1 MLMEAGVLSDA
12 YPLRRL
18 DSTGKTPRHSRRL
31 RRWGLARVARLYK
44 RYRSADSDPDDST
57 AGAGRGVPIRGGDDA
72 EAIAQRFARFAAS
85 LQTERGLSVSRRHLD
100 AAYALLQRR
109 VEVLPHRTD
118 RMIAAGLAAAA
129 LAGTGSRVHVITDS
143 DQGTAHAGAWLQPVL
158 GRLRLTTAVVDAR
171 SDEAARAAAYRSDIT
186 VLTARELAMDFLR
199 DAVHWPERANAAGR
213 SLDRML
219 GSRSRARS
227 ILLRGLP
234 CAVHIDLDS
243 ALIDNARTPIVLT
256 RDAHPMHEA
265 EELQRALELAA
276 RLEESEHF
284 ELTGE
289 GREVLFTE
297 QGRRQIRAW
306 GEQLGGLWSAPHLAD
321 ILLAVAL
328 VAMRVLKRDIHYRVA
343 DGAVEW
349 LVQDRLAPGVEFYSR
364 EIVTRM
370 LETLEECPVSTQREE
385 AGRASYQQI
394 FNRYVHLCGV
404 CHSMEGIQGELR
416 RVYGLRRGRSRPRGA
431 KSAPFTAA
439 RLLPGRP
446 EQLDA
451 AVAWA
456 GSLDG
461 DRGIIVANSAELL
474 EALREALAPVAPGL
488 RPLTGQIEGS
498 LGDMLEPGVLLL
510 APAATLDYLVPL
522 QPEPFNFPVR
532 ILVTQRS
539 PSRTADRRNL
549 YWIQAQSFQIVD
561 ATLLLAADDTLF
573 EGVATGSASRLLR
586 ACPQRLAAA
595 VLERRVRRL
604 QRMHGGE
611 MRRMRR
617 DLLVH
622 ETSMQGLLSFSGR
635 GPYE

>member
-1 MLMEAGVLSDA
+1 MLMEAGVLSDT

-18 DSTGKTPRHSRRL
+18 DNSAKSPRHSRRL
-31 RRWGLARVARLYK
+31 SRRELARIRRLYGYYSSGDAIGRGATASATRAASPEDVARQL
-44 RYRSADSDPDDST
+44 
-57 AGAGRGVPIRGGDDA
+57 
-72 EAIAQRFARFAAS
+72 ARFSAA
-85 LQTERGLSVSRRHLD
+85 LQAEHGLCVSRIHID
-100 AAYALLQRR
+100 TAYALVQRR

-118 RMIAAGLAAAA
+118 RLIAAA
-129 LAGTGSRVHVITDS
+129 LAAAVLSTTGMRVHLITDS
-143 DQGTAHAGAWLQPVL
+143 EQATAYAGRWLQPVFK
-158 GRLRLTTAVVDAR
+158 RLELESAVVDAR
-171 SDEAARAAAYRSDIT
+171 SDESARSAAYRTDIA

-213 SLDRML
+213 NIDRMM
-219 GSRSRARS
+219 GARSRGRS
-227 ILLRGLP
+227 ILLKGLP
-234 CAVHIDLDS
+234 CAVHIDIDS

-276 RLEESEHF
+276 RLQEEEHF

-289 GREVLFTE
+289 GREVQFTE
-297 QGRRQIRAW
+297 QGRQQIRAW

-321 ILLAVAL
+321 MLLAVAL
-328 VAMRVLKRDIHYRVA
+328 VATRVLKRDVHYRVA
-343 DGAVEW
+343 NGAVDW

-364 EIVTRM
+364 EFVTRM

-404 CHSMEGIQGELR
+404 CHSMEGIEGELR
-416 RVYGLRRGRSRPRGA
+416 RVYGLRRGLSRPSSGKVARFA
-431 KSAPFTAA
+431 AA
-439 RLLPGRP
+439 RLLPGRR

-451 AVAWA
+451 AVNWA
-456 GSLDG
+456 GSLEG
-461 DRGIIVANSAELL
+461 GSGIVVANSTELL
-474 EALREALAPVAPGL
+474 EALQDALAPIAPGL

-498 LGDMLEPGVLLL
+498 LSEILEPGILLL
-510 APAATLDYLVPL
+510 APAAALDYLVPL
-522 QPEPFNFPVR
+522 RPESISHPVR

-539 PSRTADRRNL
+539 PSRTTDRRNL
-549 YWIQAQSFQIVD
+549 YWMQAQSFRRVD
-561 ATLLLAADDTLF
+561 STLLLAADDALF
-573 EGVATGSASRLLR
+573 EGVSTGWAPWLLR

-595 VLERRVRRL
+595 LLERRVRRI
-604 QRMHGGE
+604 QGMHGRE